1 MAEALPTGTALKA
14 TRSILRLL
22 TIPIPIRTAL
32 EATWTILRLLAIPI
46 PIRAALKAAR
56 SILRPLALTCGTLTI
71 GLATPVRTTLPV
83 AVKGLIIL
91 TVTGHR
97 PTEVLL
103 LSVE

>member
-14 TRSILRLL
+14 ARSILWLLAIPISIRAALKATWSILRLL
-22 TIPIPIRTAL
+22 TIPIS
-32 EATWTILRLLAIPI
+32 
-46 PIRAALKAAR
+46 IRAALKAAR
-56 SILRPLALTCGTLTI
+56 SILRPLALTCGTLAI

-91 TVTGHR
+91 TVTSHR